1 MAERQALFD
10 TVLVGGMDAGRAAE
24 AASALGDL
32 CLAQVASARARA
44 QDFSAG
50 GNLKALGCG
59 LLGFD
64 AFGTSHND
72 KLSFKKSAEYKSL
85 PGSTQAVFSAFS
97 LLPCPV
103 ASQATDLPAFGTT
116 WMARSS

>member
-64 AFGTSHND
+64 AFGTSH
-72 KLSFKKSAEYKSL
+72 KL
-85 PGSTQAVFSAFS
+85 AFS
-97 LLPCPV
+97 
-103 ASQATDLPAFGTT
+103 QKR
-116 WMARSS
+116 ARTIGSGQSRSKGDFQFFR